1 MSQDILTKTFT
12 AMRANLLARA
22 RRLLNADDEADDA
35 LQEAFCRLWS
45 HRESV
50 SSAAHAAG
58 LSATAVRNV
67 CLDEL
72 RRRSSHPEAD
82 IDEARLRVDEPPDA
96 EATREVYDRVR
107 AIIDS
112 RLGERE
118 RQVLDMRDVREMEF
132 DEIAAELGISEANAR
147 LILSRARRTVR
158 EIYLSTQK

>member
-1 MSQDILTKTFT
+1 
-12 AMRANLLARA
+12 MRANLLARA
-22 RRLLNADDEADDA
+22 RRLLNADEEADDA

-50 SSAAHAAG
+50 SSESHAAG

-72 RRRSSHPEAD
+72 RRRKSHPVAD
-82 IDEARLRVDEPPDA
+82 IDEARLRTEDSDDIEETRDA
-96 EATREVYDRVR
+96 YDRVR

-112 RLGERE
+112 HLGERE
-118 RQVLDMRDVREMEF
+118 RRVLDMRDVQEMEF

-147 LILSRARRTVR
+147 LILSRARRIVR